1 MEVIIN
7 GIVYVPKKKDKEV
20 ESIIVEQ
27 HYKFEVHPEELGK
40 MNWEDAVKAVKELG
54 DDWRLPTIEECFI
67 MYNHKVIIAN
77 TYWSSTEYDSTNA
90 WYFNFGYGGAYN
102 YSYNKNT
109 TYYVRAVKYKLE

>member
-1 MEVIIN
+1 MEVIID
-7 GIVYVPKKKDKEV
+7 GIVYVPKEKDKEV

-27 HYKFEVHPEELGK
+27 HYKFEVHPEELGE

-67 MYNHKVIIAN
+67 MYNHKVITTGN
-77 TYWSSTEYDSTNA
+77 YWSSTEYVNTYA
-90 WYFNFGYGGAYN
+90 WSFYFANGYAYGN
-102 YSYNKNT
+102 DKYL

>member
-1 MEVIIN
+1 MEVVIN

-27 HYKFEVHPEELGK
+27 HYKFEVHPEELGE

-67 MYNHKVIIAN
+67 MYNHKVITTGN
-77 TYWSSTEYDSTNA
+77 YWSSTEFGNFSAWSFGFYD
-90 WYFNFGYGGAYN
+90 GDAYHA
-102 YSYNKNT
+102 NKNGM
-109 TYYVRAVKYKLE
+109 YYVRAVKYKLE

>member
-1 MEVIIN
+1 MEVVIN
-7 GIVYVPKKKDKEV
+7 GIVYVPKEKDKEV

-77 TYWSSTEYDSTNA
+77 TYWSSTETGSRDA
-90 WYFNFGYGGAYN
+90 WTFTFSSGLAYFL
-102 YSYNKNT
+102 NKNSPF
-109 TYYVRAVKYKLE
+109 YVRAVKYKLE